1 MALNWS
7 ESYLIHALRILMPF
21 FRKLGFC
28 LSEIEFD
35 GKDGD
40 YLVFSKRKIFK
51 TNKIK
56 VIYNPGFDV
65 IYNKTSLV
73 QLKNKYPKF
82 SSLPNNYYGEK
93 GLQDILKGYISFIE
107 CLFKNKKFA

>member
-1 MALNWS
+1 M
-7 ESYLIHALRILMPF
+7 
-21 FRKLGFC
+21 
-28 LSEIEFD
+28 
-35 GKDGD
+35 
-40 YLVFSKRKIFK
+40 VFSKRKIFK

-93 GLQDILKGYISFIE
+93 GLQDILKGYVSFIE